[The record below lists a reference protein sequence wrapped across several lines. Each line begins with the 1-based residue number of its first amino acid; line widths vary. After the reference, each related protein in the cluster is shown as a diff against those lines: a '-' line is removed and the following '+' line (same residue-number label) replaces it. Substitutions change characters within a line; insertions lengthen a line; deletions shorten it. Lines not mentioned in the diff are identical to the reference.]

1 MNEKKI
7 IAFNKLSEPFLIIKM
22 ALFIEEDQ
30 SQDPIAYHYA
40 PWIMSLS
47 SVQSLA
53 QDTIKLSAELK
64 RCYINY
70 MNTTGHEKRIA
81 FARFVEA
88 YRDFNGYLIS
98 LRNTITQY
106 YDLFILT
113 CNEPDPN
120 HKEQTLTAKKSV
132 IGHDELLAAT
142 KNLLLRGNYGRLV
155 GFALLRSAVEILVI
169 RELFDPKKSQ
179 KYSTNQISFSGKDIP
194 SLKSIW
200 KRIEKL

>member
-1 MNEKKI
+1 
-7 IAFNKLSEPFLIIKM
+7 
-22 ALFIEEDQ
+22 
-30 SQDPIAYHYA
+30 
-40 PWIMSLS
+40 MSLS

-53 QDTIKLSAELK
+53 QDTIELSAELK

-120 HKEQTLTAKKSV
+120 HKEQTLTAKKSA
-132 IGHDELLAAT
+132 IGHDDLLAAT
-142 KNLLLRGNYGRLV
+142 KNFDITWKLRKT
-155 GFALLRSAVEILVI
+155 SWIC
-169 RELFDPKKSQ
+169 
-179 KYSTNQISFSGKDIP
+179 TT
-194 SLKSIW
+194 
-200 KRIEKL
+200 